1 MKKVNFLSV
10 IAACIM
16 LITSCHKD
24 PENHTLYLIYPNPA
38 IQQDCWVYA
47 DQEQDSI
54 IFETFDSYK
63 TTSLADWITVTAGA
77 SYEVNYDYRNLYAFT
92 TLVSFK
98 PNTTGKTRLGSVKID
113 SYDYSSAAVFCQF
126 GFMNI
131 RRPEPMNT
139 IVADSVSFDLYVN
152 AVSTVDSICFNVSKP
167 WTLAY
172 AENADQTWAVVDK
185 TSGAAGDN
193 KVTIS
198 LTPNTDTKNA
208 RATVLELKCGEVI
221 NLINIRQAVGI
232 NTTED

>member
-1 MKKVNFLSV
+1 
-10 IAACIM
+10 
-16 LITSCHKD
+16 
-24 PENHTLYLIYPNPA
+24 
-38 IQQDCWVYA
+38 
-47 DQEQDSI
+47 
-54 IFETFDSYK
+54 
-63 TTSLADWITVTAGA
+63 
-77 SYEVNYDYRNLYAFT
+77 
-92 TLVSFK
+92 
-98 PNTTGKTRLGSVKID
+98 
-113 SYDYSSAAVFCQF
+113 
-126 GFMNI
+126 MNI